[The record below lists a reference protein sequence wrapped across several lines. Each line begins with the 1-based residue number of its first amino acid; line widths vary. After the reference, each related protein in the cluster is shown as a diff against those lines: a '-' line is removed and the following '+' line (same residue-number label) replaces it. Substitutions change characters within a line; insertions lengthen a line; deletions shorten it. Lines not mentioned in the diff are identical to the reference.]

1 MFWRK
6 DGRSAVKENAAPSD
20 LEAGSILYL
29 VTENGPR
36 RKFVDCVTA
45 QPVGCVYAD
54 EAVLAVYLEECID
67 CSLCEPGC
75 PADTIVSESDLM
87 ASGGPGEWR

>member
-6 DGRSAVKENAAPSD
+6 DGRSKVKENAAPSD

-54 EAVLAVYLEECID
+54 EAESHAQGRLAVRHRGTATLTERVWHRPHRTAQI
-67 CSLCEPGC
+67 
-75 PADTIVSESDLM
+75 TRRV
-87 ASGGPGEWR
+87 